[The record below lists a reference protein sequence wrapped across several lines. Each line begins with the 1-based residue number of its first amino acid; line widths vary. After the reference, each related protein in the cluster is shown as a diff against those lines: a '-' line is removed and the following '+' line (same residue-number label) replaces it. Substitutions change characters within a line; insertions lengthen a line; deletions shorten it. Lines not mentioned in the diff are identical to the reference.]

1 MEFSLSLLGKHK
13 AQNLA
18 MFRRSDF
25 RPPDRVGARVYG
37 ENVEEYILERH
48 RERLYAAQL
57 EEQESNS
64 NRNEVESGL
73 AEDMLGLGQDELSQG
88 PNVDY
93 ESRRDV
99 RSYGYDQIGKKWIP
113 NNRQAKRPAPQL
125 DPEDSPLQ
133 DVSTEQNVNEN
144 EDLCYAYAY
153 AAADYGTKNFL

>member
-1 MEFSLSLLGKHK
+1 MFLCFSGWDSFGSPTPCSAQDRQIASL
-13 AQNLA
+13 AI
-18 MFRRSDF
+18 FRRSDF
-25 RPPDRVGARVYG
+25 RPPDRVSARVYG
-37 ENVEEYILERH
+37 ENVEEYILE

-64 NRNEVESGL
+64 NRNEVESVFGL
-73 AEDMLGLGQDELSQG
+73 NNSFY
-88 PNVDY
+88 NCSICV
-93 ESRRDV
+93 RDV
-99 RSYGYDQIGKKWIP
+99 RSYGYDQIGKEWIP

-144 EDLCYAYAY
+144 EDPCYAYAY